1 MHFKTLVPV
10 AVVVLLLCACE
21 KQADTG
27 NARTAPPPVTLT
39 RTGAIEAKKLKEAS
53 GLQASRS
60 HNGVFYSHNDD
71 GKPEIF
77 MLDESGGNLGHMEI
91 EPARNK
97 DWEDITSIP
106 VGDDRWLVAG
116 DIGDN
121 GKKRKNIKL
130 YFTKE
135 PEPGKK
141 GRYSG
146 ELDLEHRLT
155 LVYPD
160 GPRDCE
166 SMSYDPVGK
175 RILLLTKRDKPAR
188 LYAIDLQTALDEDK
202 AELEFLGTISPLRP
216 PTIAD
221 RAKWGGRVD
230 WISQPTGLD
239 ISPDGNEAVVITYRS
254 LYRFHRQEGEDW
266 LTAMQ
271 RKPEEVVGP
280 PAKQNEAVA
289 YSVDGRS
296 IYVVTEKH
304 PAPVYRVRFA
314 DAQ

>member
-1 MHFKTLVPV
+1 VHLKTLFLITVF
-10 AVVVLLLCACE
+10 VLLLCACE
-21 KQADTG
+21 KQTDSS
-27 NARTAPPPVTLT
+27 NARTTPPPVSLT
-39 RTGAIEAKKLKEAS
+39 RTGYIEAEKLKEAS
-53 GLQASRS
+53 GLQASHS
-60 HNGVFYSHNDD
+60 NNGNFFSHNDD
-71 GKPEIF
+71 GKPQIF

-91 EPARNK
+91 EPAKNK

-121 GKKRKNIKL
+121 GKNRKNIKL
-130 YFTKE
+130 YFVKE
-135 PEPGKK
+135 PKPGQK

-146 ELDLEHRLT
+146 HLDLEHRLT
-155 LVYPD
+155 LTYPD

-166 SMSYDPVGK
+166 SMSYDPIGK
-175 RILLLTKRDKPAR
+175 QILLLSKRDKPAR
-188 LYAIDLQTALDEDK
+188 LYAIDLQTALNEDEV
-202 AELEFLGTISPLRP
+202 ELEFLGSISPLRP
-216 PTIAD
+216 PTVAD
-221 RAKWGGRVD
+221 RVEWGGRAG

-239 ISPDGNEAVVITYRS
+239 ISPDGSEAVVITYRS

-289 YSVDGRS
+289 YSTDGKS
-296 IYVVTEKH
+296 IFVVTEKH
-304 PAPVYRVRFA
+304 PAPIYRFQFKN
-314 DAQ
+314 AQ